1 MKSRQARSRRRL
13 DHIPLTVE
21 TLRAAY
27 DYLASTPPFVKWNL
41 PPSEDVSFKVAKDA
55 RHFGWCTKWSDGKS
69 QSFQIAIS
77 AACIGHTD
85 SLMRYMAHE
94 VLHLHQ
100 YLTGQAKGA
109 EHNEAFYKDAAVI
122 CRIHGFDAKAF

>member
-1 MKSRQARSRRRL
+1 M
-13 DHIPLTVE
+13 PLTVD

-27 DYLASTPPFVKWNL
+27 DYLASTPPFIKWNL
-41 PPSEDVSFKVAKDA
+41 PSSEDIQFKVARDP
-55 RHFGWCTKWSDGKS
+55 RHYGWCTGYKEGRRRTYL
-69 QSFQIAIS
+69 IAIS
-77 AACIGHTD
+77 SSCVGHTS

-100 YLTGQAKGA
+100 YLTGQAKGG

-122 CRIHGFDAKAF
+122 CAVHGFDAKAF